1 MTKMLSEV
9 SYKLCFLELLGEKCE
24 HRLCMNRM
32 QRRKE
37 WEKGSYQ
44 EKTQPKEFWMALLG
58 WAHSTEMIFL
68 MTFVSVRTW
77 TRLAGD
83 SPGDSPV
90 KKRIVSFLKIPFPS
104 GGWEV
109 QDPIPGSSFFG
120 QAFSWRNPVPYLVPY
135 LLAEHRSLVC
145 NEGYR
150 EDQTMWAQDSHGTSL
165 ELRCFTAD

>member
-1 MTKMLSEV
+1 MTKMLSEF

-24 HRLCMNRM
+24 HHLCMNRM

-37 WEKGSYQ
+37 WEKRSYR
-44 EKTQPKEFWMALLG
+44 EKTQSKEFWMALLG

-77 TRLAGD
+77 TLLAGD

-90 KKRIVSFLKIPFPS
+90 KKRIASFLKIPFTF

-109 QDPIPGSSFFG
+109 QDPILGSSFFG
-120 QAFSWRNPVPYLVPY
+120 QAFSWRNPVPS
-135 LLAEHRSLVC
+135 LLAEPWSLVC
-145 NEGYR
+145 NEGYLK
-150 EDQTMWAQDSHGTSL
+150 DQTMWAQDNHGTSL
-165 ELRCFTAD
+165 ELRCITTD

>member
-1 MTKMLSEV
+1 MTKMLSEF

-24 HRLCMNRM
+24 HHLCKNKM

-37 WEKGSYQ
+37 WEKRSYR
-44 EKTQPKEFWMALLG
+44 EKTQPKKYWMALLG

-77 TRLAGD
+77 TLLAGD

-90 KKRIVSFLKIPFPS
+90 KKRIASFLKIPFPS

-120 QAFSWRNPVPYLVPY
+120 QDFSWRNPMSC

-145 NEGYR
+145 NEEYL
-150 EDQTMWAQDSHGTSL
+150 EDQTMWAQDNHGTSL
-165 ELRCFTAD
+165 ELRHITAD